1 MLMCV
6 VPVYD
11 GPLGWLVQRLDHD
24 TTHVSKWSRH
34 EWLNTLEAHGFEV
47 IASGGIIRRLIAGRF
62 YLHLTHPERV
72 MRHVGSAFWYVA
84 RKP

>member
-24 TTHVSKWSRH
+24 TTHVQ
-34 EWLNTLEAHGFEV
+34 
-47 IASGGIIRRLIAGRF
+47 SGRDTNG
-62 YLHLTHPERV
+62 
-72 MRHVGSAFWYVA
+72 
-84 RKP
+84 